1 MASRDYFTLLKKA
14 QKGDHEAQFH
24 LGHQY
29 YKLKQ
34 FKRAHSWWLKS
45 AKQNKS
51 LGPLFNI
58 GNLYLNGWGVKQNA
72 KKAIYYF
79 KLVTNKKIIFLLE
92 QKVKWVELAL
102 FLIGKTYFDGILVK
116 RNKKKGLNYYHL
128 AAKKGNLNAS
138 YTLSSIYGAKENYD
152 IKKKKYYLK
161 QCANAGL
168 SISHAELAFLALEE
182 NKDELFLMHFK
193 KAMKNDKKIINKLEL
208 TTLARDDLS
217 QSLSEYRK
225 NLKRIW
231 RKYLKTTNYELVK

>member
-24 LGHQY
+24 VGHHY
-29 YKLKQ
+29 YRLQEFAK
-34 FKRAHSWWLKS
+34 AYSWWLKS

-72 KKAIYYF
+72 KKALNYF
-79 KLVTNKKIIFLLE
+79 ELVISKKIIFLPE
-92 QKVKWVELAL
+92 QKVKWSELAL

-128 AAKKGNLNAS
+128 AAKKGNLNAA

-152 IKKKKYYLK
+152 LKKKIFYLN
-161 QCANAGL
+161 QCAKIGL
-168 SISHAELAFLALEE
+168 SIAHAELANLALEE
-182 NKDELFLMHFK
+182 NNSKLFLMHFK
-193 KAMKNDKKIINKLEL
+193 EAMKDDKKIINTLEL
-208 TTLARDDLS
+208 TTIARDTLN
-217 QSLSEYRK
+217 QNLSEYRK
-225 NLKRIW
+225 KLKQIW
-231 RKYLKTTNYELVK
+231 KKSLKDSSSKNS

>member
-1 MASRDYFTLLKKA
+1 MATKDYFTLLKKA

-24 LGHQY
+24 VGHQY
-29 YKLKQ
+29 YRLKQ

-58 GNLYLNGWGVKQNA
+58 GNLYLNGWGVKHNI
-72 KKAIYYF
+72 KKALYYF
-79 KLVTNKKIIFLLE
+79 NLVISKKIIFLPE
-92 QKVKWVELAL
+92 QKVKWSELAL

-128 AAKKGNLNAS
+128 AAKKGNLNAA

-152 IKKKKYYLK
+152 LKKKKFYLN
-161 QCANAGL
+161 QCAKTGL
-168 SISHAELAFLALEE
+168 SIAHAELANLALEE
-182 NKDELFLMHFK
+182 NNGKLFLMHFK
-193 KAMKNDKKIINKLEL
+193 EAMKDDKKIINTLEL
-208 TTLARDDLS
+208 TTIARDTLN

-225 NLKRIW
+225 NLKKIW
-231 RKYLKTTNYELVK
+231 KKSLKISSSKSS

>member
-24 LGHQY
+24 VGHHY
-29 YKLKQ
+29 YRLQEFAK
-34 FKRAHSWWLKS
+34 AYSWWLKS

-72 KKAIYYF
+72 KKALNYF
-79 KLVTNKKIIFLLE
+79 ELVISKKIIFLPE
-92 QKVKWVELAL
+92 QKVKWSELAL

-128 AAKKGNLNAS
+128 AAKKGNLNAA

-152 IKKKKYYLK
+152 LKKKIFYLN
-161 QCANAGL
+161 QCAKIGL
-168 SISHAELAFLALEE
+168 SIAHAELANLALEE
-182 NKDELFLMHFK
+182 NNGKLFLLHFK
-193 KAMKNDKKIINKLEL
+193 EAMKDDKKMINRLEL
-208 TTLARDDLS
+208 TTIARDALNK
-217 QSLSEYRK
+217 SLSEYRK
-225 NLKRIW
+225 KLKKIW
-231 RKYLKTTNYELVK
+231 KKILKETSSKNS

>member
-1 MASRDYFTLLKKA
+1 MATKDYFTLLKKA

-24 LGHQY
+24 VGHHY
-29 YKLKQ
+29 YRLQ
-34 FKRAHSWWLKS
+34 EFKKAYSWWLKS

-58 GNLYLNGWGVKQNA
+58 GNLYLNGWGVKQNT
-72 KKAIYYF
+72 KKALYYF
-79 KLVTNKKIIFLLE
+79 KRVINKKIIFLPE
-92 QKVKWVELAL
+92 QRVKWVGLAL

-116 RNKKKGLNYYHL
+116 KNRKKGLNFYHQ
-128 AAKKGNLNAS
+128 AAKKGILNAA

-168 SISHAELAFLALEE
+168 SISHAQLAFLALQE
-182 NKDELFLMHFK
+182 NKHELFLMHFK
-193 KAMKNDKKIINKLEL
+193 TAMKNDKKIINKLEL
-208 TTLARDDLS
+208 TTLARDTLN

-225 NLKRIW
+225 NLKKMY
-231 RKYLKTTNYELVK
+231 RKIYPDNN